1 MSEEITNIDTTTEV
15 ANNEIVEANA
25 SEVNDTTNVVEN
37 AEDNNV
43 DDGNDEMKKFI
54 EKGQTL
60 NERLAHAMST
70 FIDNVDPS
78 TLTFAD
84 VSVMLDNMKAMMGTL
99 EGMWSTQKS
108 MYNITDEHIKRL
120 TEFNYEHR
128 TKEEDFV
135 PEEGKVYDRY
145 NGIDHLTE
153 SDVIDIF
160 GKDSSIISEKH
171 SDTISTIKNL
181 LETFFSWLSSLKE
194 YHIIYNG
201 YMDMIEESENKNMSM
216 LKEKAE
222 ACEDEEKKAKMLDIY
237 NEYYSMKYLDFLQ
250 NKISEKNRGY
260 ILKAFTD
267 EKKIQYWLNRGKEKL
282 EEIKFSSRFI
292 LEISQF
298 ETRFLPEK
306 YHGQNNILLLY
317 FLHSIIYADLK
328 NSKSKDKAKIVAF
341 VIAMDRLIRNCWN
354 DEIRERII
362 NNVIAFEDQFVDEV
376 SKNNNVKKEEDK
388 NGNN

>member
-1 MSEEITNIDTTTEV
+1 MSEEITNTNTTTEV
-15 ANNEIVEANA
+15 ANNEIVEASA
-25 SEVNDTTNVVEN
+25 SEVNDTTNIVESI
-37 AEDNNV
+37 EDNNV
-43 DDGNDEMKKFI
+43 DDGNNEIKEFVK
-54 EKGQTL
+54 KGQTL

-99 EGMWSTQKS
+99 ETMWSTQKS

-135 PEEGKVYDRY
+135 PEEGKVYDRF
-145 NGIDHLTE
+145 NGITHLTE

-222 ACEDEEKKAKMLDIY
+222 SCEDEEKKAKMLSAY
-237 NEYYSMKYLDFLQ
+237 NEYYSIKYLDFLQ

-354 DEIRERII
+354 NEIRERII

-376 SKNNNVKKEEDK
+376 SKNNNVKKEEDE